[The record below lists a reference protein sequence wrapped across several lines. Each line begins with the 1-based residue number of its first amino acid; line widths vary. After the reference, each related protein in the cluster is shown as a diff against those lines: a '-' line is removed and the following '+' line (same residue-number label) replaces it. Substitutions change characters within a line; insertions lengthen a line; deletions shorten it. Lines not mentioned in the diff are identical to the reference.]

1 MHKLT
6 PEMAC
11 HKPVDQAGAT
21 ANMPKDRLADFLPSK
36 FTQSHGRW
44 RRLAPMAF
52 GLALMFSP
60 GVAAAAEEVIIIGLG
75 SSTCASF
82 LEDIATKPKAQR
94 EYFSWAQGYM
104 SGLLIRAPVGEN
116 VTLNPAVFPLAK
128 QAIFLEMFCTNNK
141 NSRFSDGVE
150 KLYRLLRK
158 STI

>member
-1 MHKLT
+1 MHKPT
-6 PEMAC
+6 HEMAC
-11 HKPVDQAGAT
+11 HKPVDQAGST
-21 ANMPKDRLADFLPSK
+21 ANMLKDRLTDFLPSK
-36 FTQSHGRW
+36 FTQIHGKW

-52 GLALMFSP
+52 GLALMVSS
-60 GVAAAAEEVIIIGLG
+60 GVAAASEEVIIIGIG

-82 LEDIATKPKAQR
+82 LDDIETKPEAQR

-150 KLYRLLRK
+150 NLYQLLRR